1 MQAFCIKRPG
11 IYLHKEFIIT
21 VTTACLLIHAKPLF
35 LRSKPIWFQY
45 GYHVKQYV
53 RTQRSSV
60 RYRRE
65 RKPQCAQVVSEPL
78 TSAGTRI
85 NAIIWRLVD
94 PDNAWRH
101 AVIAHTSTYARFIG
115 PLRTVHSSRLNINR
129 WVERDVLVRPRD
141 VLVRPRAI
149 KLLILSCVN
158 GSYKQ
163 TAHALMAIG
172 LAVFDKKT
180 AFFGQWS
187 KKWRNAHQAVDI
199 FCIHA
204 IWIHGT
210 NALCLYITFTL
221 V

>member
-11 IYLHKEFIIT
+11 VYLHKEFIIT

-85 NAIIWRLVD
+85 NAIIWRPVD

-101 AVIAHTSTYARFIG
+101 AVIAHTSTCTRFIG

-129 WVERDVLVRPRD
+129 RVERD

-149 KLLILSCVN
+149 KLLLLWCVN

-163 TAHALMAIG
+163 TARLWWLLI
-172 LAVFDKKT
+172 L
-180 AFFGQWS
+180 
-187 KKWRNAHQAVDI
+187 
-199 FCIHA
+199 
-204 IWIHGT
+204 
-210 NALCLYITFTL
+210 LYSARKL
-221 V
+221 LSSCNDL